1 MDTTNLETQVLEF
14 ISAKVENIGASEITT
29 ASQFAELG
37 FDSMDTI
44 QLLFDAEEKFGI
56 SFDGD
61 EVKNFR
67 NVGDIIEYI
76 RNHPTTP
83 S

>member
-1 MDTTNLETQVLEF
+1 MDITNLEKQVLEF
-14 ISAKVENIGASEITT
+14 IASKAENIDISKITIS
-29 ASQFAELG
+29 SQFSELG

-76 RNHPTTP
+76 KNHPP
-83 S
+83 VAS

>member
-14 ISAKVENIGASEITT
+14 IASKVENIDISKITT
-29 ASQFAELG
+29 TSQFSELG

-56 SFDGD
+56 NFDSD

-67 NVGDIIEYI
+67 NVGDIVEYI
-76 RNHPTTP
+76 KNNPP
-83 S
+83 ASS